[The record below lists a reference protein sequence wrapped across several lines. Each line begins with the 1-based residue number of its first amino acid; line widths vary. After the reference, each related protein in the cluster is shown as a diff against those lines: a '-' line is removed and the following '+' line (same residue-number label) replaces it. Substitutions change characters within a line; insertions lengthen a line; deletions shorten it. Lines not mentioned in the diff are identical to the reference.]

1 MKRNHKKF
9 HEVVISDDPERRRR
23 VAMEN
28 NDLFHVMLI
37 ERDWHGT
44 EIYRR
49 DQLLIVGSVRH

>member
-1 MKRNHKKF
+1 MKRNSKKF
-9 HEVVISDDPERRRR
+9 HEVVISNDPEGRRR

-28 NDLFHVMLI
+28 NDQFHVMVI

-49 DQLLIVGSVRH
+49 DQLLIIGGARQ